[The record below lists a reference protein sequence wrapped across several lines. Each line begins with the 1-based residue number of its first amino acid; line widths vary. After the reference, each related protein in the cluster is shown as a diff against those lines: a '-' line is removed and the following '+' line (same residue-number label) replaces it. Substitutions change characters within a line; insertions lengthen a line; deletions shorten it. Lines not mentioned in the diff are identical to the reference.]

1 MLSLIPEFAHLTNG
15 DVVVFDLEYTAWDG
29 SLQSGWSRPGE
40 HREIVAFGAVKLNN
54 IISLPETDSFFCLV
68 YPKINPRLSDYFT
81 ALTGIAQSDLDCQGL
96 SLAEALQRFKD
107 FIGSNSVVA
116 LSNGGDD
123 DVIRENCILQGL
135 EFHFSDQLFRNVRPI
150 FAAATG
156 LSDVGV
162 DSCRLSAIFN
172 LPESYRA
179 HDPLDDARAI
189 AGAIRSLIAAI
200 PHIGFG
206 SGMMQLSK
214 PEAK

>member
-1 MLSLIPEFAHLTNG
+1 MNTSENIVTNSSAEIDDYVIQNKG
-15 DVVVFDLEYTAWDG
+15 FLFLDQMFRENGWHNIKNELNWITYTRTGYETEYFDIRISKTIHVSVPIKNSPYQYKTTFTNYYDASEYV
-29 SLQSGWSRPGE
+29 E
-40 HREIVAFGAVKLNN
+40 
-54 IISLPETDSFFCLV
+54 
-68 YPKINPRLSDYFT
+68 
-81 ALTGIAQSDLDCQGL
+81 
-96 SLAEALQRFKD
+96 QRFKD

-206 SGMMQLSK
+206 SGMKQLSK